1 MLSSSVMS
9 HPTLLLREATE
20 ADVPAIIGIRN
31 QGIEDR
37 NATLD
42 TEPYTLE
49 EGQAWFDAHDTRHP
63 VIVAV
68 DPTRGDPG
76 RPEAV
81 VGWASL
87 NVFNPRHGYRLVA
100 ELSVYV
106 HRQYRARGVGSLLL
120 DALLDRSRELGYHK
134 VVLTAMAHNTAARAL
149 YARFGFREVGVFK
162 EQGLVDGRWI
172 DTVIMEKIL

>member
-1 MLSSSVMS
+1 MNQPVS
-9 HPTLLLREATE
+9 LLREATG
-20 ADVPAIIGIRN
+20 ADVPAVIAIRN
-31 QGIEDR
+31 QGVEDR

-42 TEPYTLE
+42 TEPYTLA
-49 EGQAWFDAHDTRHP
+49 EGLEWFAVHDARHP
-63 VIVAV
+63 ILVAV
-68 DPTRGDPG
+68 DPARGDPASPG
-76 RPEAV
+76 AV

-106 HRQYRARGVGSLLL
+106 DREYRARGVGSRLLE
-120 DALLDRSRELGYHK
+120 ALLERARALGYHK
-134 VVLTAMAHNTAARAL
+134 VVLTAMAHNAAARTL
-149 YARFGFREVGVFK
+149 YARFGFREVGTFR

>member
-1 MLSSSVMS
+1 MDQPALEIRDAEPS
-9 HPTLLLREATE
+9 
-20 ADVPAIIGIRN
+20 DVPAIIATRN

-49 EGQAWFDAHDTRHP
+49 EGHAWFDAHDARHP
-63 VIVAV
+63 VLVAV
-68 DPTRGDPG
+68 DPERGTV
-76 RPEAV
+76 A
-81 VGWASL
+81 GWASL

-106 HRQYRARGVGSLLL
+106 ERAYRARGVGSRLLE
-120 DALLDRSRELGYHK
+120 ALLERARALGYHK
-134 VVLTAMAHNTAARAL
+134 VVLTAMAHNAAARAL
-149 YARFGFREVGVFK
+149 YARFGFREVGTFK

>member
-1 MLSSSVMS
+1 MDQ
-9 HPTLLLREATE
+9 PILLLREATE
-20 ADVPAIIGIRN
+20 ADVPAIITIRN
-31 QGIEDR
+31 QGVEDR

-49 EGQAWFDAHDTRHP
+49 EGRDWFATRDARHP
-63 VIVAV
+63 VLVAV
-68 DPTRGDPG
+68 DPARADPAAPG
-76 RPEAV
+76 AV

-106 HRQYRARGVGSLLL
+106 EREYRARGVGSRLLE
-120 DALLDRSRELGYHK
+120 ALLERARMLGYHK
-134 VVLTAMAHNTAARAL
+134 VVLTAMAHNAAARTL
-149 YARFGFREVGVFK
+149 YARFGFRAVGTFK
-162 EQGLVDGRWI
+162 EQGFVDGRWI

>member
-1 MLSSSVMS
+1 MGQPALDIRDAEPS
-9 HPTLLLREATE
+9 
-20 ADVPAIIGIRN
+20 DVPAIVAVRN

-42 TEPYTLE
+42 TEPYTPD
-49 EGQAWFDAHDTRHP
+49 EGRAWLAAHDARHP

-68 DPTRGDPG
+68 DPETGG
-76 RPEAV
+76 VA
-81 VGWASL
+81 GWASL
-87 NVFNPRHGYRLVA
+87 NVFNPRPGYRLVA

-106 HRQYRARGVGSLLL
+106 ERAYRARGVGSRLLET
-120 DALLDRSRELGYHK
+120 LLARARDLGYHK
-134 VVLTAMAHNTAARAL
+134 VVLTAMAHNAAARAL
-149 YARFGFREVGVFK
+149 YARFGFREVGTFR